1 MSAPDITTGRL
12 TRSFSWLRLVSQCL
26 VAVLLF
32 AAGNVFT
39 YETSGFFQ
47 RERLY
52 TQQVSALASHG
63 HVSTVFAGD
72 SHFAV
77 PLNDYLNDEPDQAA
91 YSIAA
96 GGDSLRE
103 CFAKVRHVLNT
114 TPGIDTLI
122 LTADPHMFARGRLE
136 SSNRSFA
143 DRYFIE
149 AWDRSGVQH
158 NLWSAMLQQVPLF
171 NEDFLQYFRKE
182 LGVMLT
188 RSAQRARAAGDPLAW
203 SHLTDAQ
210 RMAEAVQTGQGD
222 HDGLGEVEQPF
233 RWYARILDLAR
244 ARHVRVI
251 GVRFPVHPGYAA
263 QAPADKVAEL
273 DAFLLKAGVSQII
286 DLRHALTDPK
296 DFEDPDHVNEIGA
309 PLVVAMLEQKLQRQ
323 LRPPVQP
330 NITVNR

>member
-1 MSAPDITTGRL
+1 MSAPDITTVEM
-12 TRSFSWLRLVSQCL
+12 TRSFSWLRLFSQCL

-32 AAGNVFT
+32 VAGNVYT

-47 RERLY
+47 RAREY
-52 TQQVSALASHG
+52 TGQVSGMAAHRN
-63 HVSTVFAGD
+63 VRVVFAGD

-77 PLNDYLNDEPDQAA
+77 PLNDYLNANPDGPA

-103 CFAKVRHVLNT
+103 SFAKVRHVLNS
-114 TPGIDTLI
+114 TPTIDTLI

-171 NEDFLQYFRKE
+171 SEDFLQYFRKD
-182 LGVMLT
+182 LGVLLT
-188 RSAQRARAAGDPLAW
+188 HSAQHARAEGDPLAW
-203 SHLTDAQ
+203 SRLTDEE
-210 RMAEAVQTGQGD
+210 RMKDAVQTGQGD
-222 HDGLGEVEQPF
+222 HDGIGAVKAAF
-233 RWYARILDLAR
+233 VWYARTLELAR

-251 GVRFPVHPGYAA
+251 GVRFPVHPGYSA
-263 QAPADKVAEL
+263 QAPAHEVAEI
-273 DAFLLKAGVSQII
+273 DSFLLKAGVSQII
-286 DLRHALTDPK
+286 DLRNALSDPK
-296 DFEDPDHVNEIGA
+296 DFEDADHVNEVGA
-309 PLVVAMLEQKLQRQ
+309 PLVVAMLEQKLQRP
-323 LRPPVQP
+323 LRAH
-330 NITVNR
+330 

>member
-1 MSAPDITTGRL
+1 MSAPDITTLQL
-12 TRSFSWLRLVSQCL
+12 TRSFSWLRLVAQCV
-26 VAVLLF
+26 VALLLF

-52 TQQVSALASHG
+52 TEQVSALAAHG
-63 HVSTVFAGD
+63 NVRTVFAGD

-77 PLNDYLNDEPDQAA
+77 PLNDYLNESPQGPA
-91 YSIAA
+91 YSIAS

-103 CFAKVRHVLNT
+103 CFAKVRQVLNT

-122 LTADPHMFARGRLE
+122 LTADPHMFSRGRVE

-143 DRYFIE
+143 DRYFIT

-171 NEDFLQYFRKE
+171 SEDFLQYFRKE
-182 LGVMLT
+182 LSVMLT
-188 RSAQRARAAGDPLAW
+188 HSAQHARAAGDPLGW
-203 SHLTDAQ
+203 SRLTDAQ
-210 RMAEAVQTGQGD
+210 RMQEAVRTGQGD

-233 RWYARILDLAR
+233 RWYVRILDLAR

-263 QAPADKVAEL
+263 QAPVDKVAEL
-273 DAFLLKAGVSQII
+273 DSWLLKAGVSQII
-286 DLRHALTDPK
+286 DLRDALTDPR

-309 PLVVAMLEQKLQRQ
+309 PLVVAMLEQKLQRP
-323 LRPPVQP
+323 LRLRQP
-330 NITVNR
+330 NIIVNR